1 MANELLNLSLE
12 TMNSIVDDMKD
23 SLQDKSNL
31 S

>member
-1 MANELLNLSLE
+1 MGNELLNLSLE